1 MSDICQEVDEDE
13 HSIEMQLIRD
23 QQFDEYFYLKNTY
36 LGYASYY
43 ITHNFLKF

>member
-23 QQFDEYFYLKNTY
+23 QQFDEYFYLILLLY
-36 LGYASYY
+36 DMS
-43 ITHNFLKF
+43 HNF

>member
-23 QQFDEYFYLKNTY
+23 QQFDEYFYLILRT
-36 LGYASYY
+36 
-43 ITHNFLKF
+43 I